1 MNRRTFITASG
12 LTASGLNSS
21 GAAGQTPSGTSRI
34 SAIITAYY
42 RNSHA
47 DVFIGNML
55 RGFYWEGRPH
65 RSGLEIAAMY
75 LAQTPANDI
84 GRSEA
89 AKHGIPL
96 KPSVREAIVPGIQGV
111 ALIGEHGDY
120 PTNEKG
126 QKLYPRYELM
136 EQIVAAYRET
146 GRALPMFVDK
156 HFSTEWRKAKQMFE
170 WSRELKF
177 PLIAGTSLTL
187 TWRRP
192 ALELDLE
199 APVKRAV
206 GYFYG
211 GKEAYGYHGVEV
223 FQSMVERR
231 KGGETGVDWVQC
243 LEGDEVW
250 KWSAANPWARD
261 LLEESMRNDDTLKRG
276 RLEEIVKQPI
286 LFLIGYRSG
295 LEGVVYLVT
304 GATEQAG
311 FAAQVEGR
319 REPLTC
325 CFRTQWGRP
334 WSHGN
339 GLSYWVEQT
348 IRQGR
353 EFYPPERTLLAT
365 GIIEAL
371 MNSSYEKGRKFATPH
386 LDVRYHARKESRFMR
401 GPLPPYDRIRV

>member
-1 MNRRTFITASG
+1 MNRRTFLMTG
-12 LTASGLNSS
+12 
-21 GAAGQTPSGTSRI
+21 GAAMAASPRAKI
-34 SAIITAYY
+34 AAVITAYY

-55 RGFYWEGRPH
+55 RGYYWEGKPH
-65 RSGLEIAAMY
+65 ASALEIVAMY
-75 LAQTPANDI
+75 LAQAPSNDI
-84 GRSEA
+84 GRAEA
-89 AKHGIPL
+89 ARHGIPM
-96 KPSVREAIVPGIQGV
+96 KATVSDAIVPGIQGV

-120 PTNEKG
+120 PLNEKG

-136 EQIVAAYRET
+136 EQIVSAYRRT

-156 HFSTEWRKAKQMFE
+156 HFSTEWKKAKQMFD

-199 APVKRAV
+199 SPVTRAV

-231 KGGETGVDWVQC
+231 RGGETGIQWVQC
-243 LEGDEVW
+243 LEGGEAW
-250 KWSAANPWARD
+250 KWSKANPWARN
-261 LLEESMRNDDTLKRG
+261 LLEEAMRHDDSLKRG
-276 RLEEIVKQPI
+276 RLEDNVKEPL
-286 LFLIGYRSG
+286 LFLLGYRSG
-295 LEGVVYLVT
+295 LLGAVYMLT
-304 GATEQAG
+304 GQTEQAG
-311 FAAQVEGR
+311 FAAEIEGR
-319 REPLTC
+319 TEPAVC
-325 CFRTQWGRP
+325 CFLTQWGRP

-339 GLSYWVEQT
+339 GFSYWVEQT
-348 IRQGR
+348 IVHCK

-365 GIIEAL
+365 GAIEAL
-371 MNSSYEKGRKFATPH
+371 MNSSFHGGRREETPY
-386 LDVRYHARKESRFMR
+386 LDVRYRAQRQSLFMR

>member
-1 MNRRTFITASG
+1 MNRRTFLAASLG
-12 LTASGLNSS
+12 AG
-21 GAAGQTPSGTSRI
+21 GAATLAASRHSKI
-34 SAIITAYY
+34 AAIITAYY

-55 RGFYWEGRPH
+55 RGFYWEGKPH
-65 RSGLEIAAMY
+65 ESQLEIAAMY
-75 LAQTPANDI
+75 LEQTPENDI
-84 GRSEA
+84 GRAEA
-89 AKHGIPL
+89 AKRSIPM
-96 KPSVREAIVPGIQGV
+96 KPSVREAMVPGIQGV

-136 EQIVAAYRET
+136 EQIVKVYRET

-156 HFSTEWRKAKQMFE
+156 HFSTEWKKAKQMFD
-170 WSRELKF
+170 WSRELRF

-192 ALELDLE
+192 ALELDLD

-211 GKEAYGYHGVEV
+211 GIESYGYHGVEV

-231 KGGETGVDWVQC
+231 KGGETGVQWVQC
-243 LEGDEVW
+243 IEGADAW
-250 KWSAANPWARD
+250 KWSDANPWARN
-261 LLEESMRNDDTLKRG
+261 LLEESMRHDDTLKRG
-276 RLEEIVKQPI
+276 RLEDNVKNPI
-286 LFLIGYRSG
+286 LFLLRYRGG
-295 LEGVVYLVT
+295 LEGVIYLLS

-311 FAAQVEGR
+311 FAAEIEGKAD
-319 REPLTC
+319 PAVC
-325 CFRTQWGRP
+325 CFLTQWGRP

-348 IRQGR
+348 IVQGK

-371 MNSSYEKGRKFATPH
+371 MDSSFQKGQKVETPH
-386 LDVRYHARKESRFMR
+386 LDVRYRAQRESRFMQ
-401 GPLPPYDRIRV
+401 GPLPPYDRIRR

>member
-1 MNRRTFITASG
+1 MIAAMYRRTFLS
-12 LTASGLNSS
+12 
-21 GAAGQTPSGTSRI
+21 AAGA
-34 SAIITAYY
+34 SALASTRRAKIGAIVTAYY

-55 RGFYWEGRPH
+55 RGYYWDGKPH
-65 RSGLEIAAMY
+65 ESQLEIAAMY
-75 LAQTPANDI
+75 LDQAPSNDI
-84 GRSEA
+84 GKTEA
-89 AKHGIPL
+89 AKHGIPM

-136 EQIVAAYRET
+136 EQIVNAYRQT
-146 GRALPMFVDK
+146 GRSLPMFIDK
-156 HFSTEWRKAKQMFE
+156 HFSTEWKKAQQMFR
-170 WSRELKF
+170 WSRELRF

-192 ALELDLE
+192 ALELDLD
-199 APVKRAV
+199 APVTRAV

-211 GKEAYGYHGVEV
+211 GKEAYGYHGIEV

-231 KGGETGVDWVQC
+231 KGGETGLRWVQC
-243 LEGDEVW
+243 LEGPEVW
-250 KWSAANPWARD
+250 KWTAANPWARN
-261 LLEESMRNDDTLKRG
+261 LLEESMRHDDTLKRG
-276 RLEEIVKQPI
+276 SVENNVKQPI
-286 LFLIGYRSG
+286 LFLLGYRSG
-295 LEGVVYLVT
+295 LEGVVYLLT
-304 GATEQAG
+304 GETEQAG
-311 FAAQVEGR
+311 FAAEIAGR
-319 REPLTC
+319 SEPAAC
-325 CFRTQWGRP
+325 CFLTQWGRP

-348 IRQGR
+348 IVQAK

-365 GIIEAL
+365 GAIEAL
-371 MNSSYEKGRKFATPH
+371 MDSSFRGGQKVETPH
-386 LDVRYHARKESRFMR
+386 LDVRYRAQPDSLFMR